1 MAAIEFCSGL
11 ITTKKKKITKMENEI
26 EKHCCWPRK
35 SARMNEVFLGSEW
48 LLCACGA
55 DMLCWGTHLRGSLL
69 RVLASYQKIP
79 RSGFSSET
87 DPWDRSS
94 WIISNITGTRKLT
107 EEKLMREAISV
118 TLFDNISLVVS
129 NEDLRNF
136 PEDLVF
142 SFAWCPMK
150 MPSSERM

>member
-1 MAAIEFCSGL
+1 
-11 ITTKKKKITKMENEI
+11 
-26 EKHCCWPRK
+26 
-35 SARMNEVFLGSEW
+35 
-48 LLCACGA
+48 
-55 DMLCWGTHLRGSLL
+55 MLCWGTHLRGSLL

-142 SFAWCPMK
+142 SFA
-150 MPSSERM
+150 